1 MQTSETETM
10 VAGRIS
16 VRKCKV
22 GRNWKE
28 DMLPWDRFWV
38 HNARIRLWR
47 WIVDE
52 IVRAP
57 LEPILHPSTTRLQWL
72 GVFTLGGHILF
83 GWLWG
88 SVLPQ
93 PYELVG
99 ARVLLALTGLA
110 LLLSSV
116 NRDLQSKTSIWVF
129 GIIFWLQLPMFF
141 GWMFLM
147 NEGNKVWLASVCSM
161 ILIYFH
167 ITDWRLAC
175 FGTLTGFVTAGALF
189 ILTRTDQTWAGVAP
203 ENLMLICFALIMSLM
218 LGMSGANLRRVR
230 LINTLSTMGVMAH
243 ELRTPLAT
251 VNLMGDVLRGL
262 AQHDVPEPKRK
273 KLVELS
279 QRLQN
284 LVRSM
289 NRQIDTQISNAQLLR
304 LPRPTTH
311 LTAIE
316 LVQDV
321 VSQYPFRSPRER
333 ESLELTL
340 EQDFAF
346 MGSRAQFSQVL
357 ANLIKNALHAL
368 AASGDAP
375 KPGDLRIA
383 VFLQDERG
391 QIVISDKGT
400 GIPLRKQHRIFEPF
414 FSLQSTVGNG
424 LGLTF
429 CKNVVEAS
437 NGRLV
442 LHSNPGQG
450 ATFTIDLPLWDPHA
464 SVVRPTST
472 E

>member
-1 MQTSETETM
+1 
-10 VAGRIS
+10 
-16 VRKCKV
+16 
-22 GRNWKE
+22 
-28 DMLPWDRFWV
+28 MLPWDRFWV
-38 HNARIRLWR
+38 HNARNRLWR

-57 LEPILHPSTTRLQWL
+57 LEPILHPSTVRLQWL
-72 GVFTLGGHILF
+72 GVFTFGGHFLF

-88 SVLPQ
+88 MVMPQ
-93 PYELVG
+93 PFEVFG
-99 ARVLLALTGLA
+99 VRIVLALTGL
-110 LLLSSV
+110 LLLFPRV
-116 NRDLQSKTSIWVF
+116 NRDIHSKTTLWVF
-129 GIIFWLQLPMFF
+129 GIMFWLQLPMFF

-167 ITDWRLAC
+167 VTDWRLASL
-175 FGTLTGFVTAGALF
+175 GTATGFAGAVGLF
-189 ILTRTDQTWAGVAP
+189 LLTRTDQTWAGLDP
-203 ENLMLICFALIMSLM
+203 ENIMLVGFSLVMSLM

-251 VNLMGDVLRGL
+251 VNLVGDVLRGL

-273 KLVELS
+273 KLEELS
-279 QRLQN
+279 LRLQN

-311 LTAIE
+311 LNAVE

-321 VSQYPFRSPRER
+321 IGQYPFRSPRER
-333 ESLELTL
+333 ESVELAL
-340 EQDFAF
+340 EQDFGF
-346 MGSRAQFSQVL
+346 LGSRAQFSQVL
-357 ANLIKNALHAL
+357 VNLIKNALHAL
-368 AASGDAP
+368 AASGEAP

-383 VFLQDERG
+383 VTLQDDRG
-391 QIVISDKGT
+391 QIVVTDRGT
-400 GIPLRKQHRIFEPF
+400 GIPLQKQHRIFEPF
-414 FSLQSTVGNG
+414 FSLQSSVGNG

-437 NGRLV
+437 DGVLRLQS
-442 LHSNPGQG
+442 HPGKG
-450 ATFTIDLPLWDPHA
+450 ATFTIDLPLRDPQA
-464 SVVRPTST
+464 PFVPPTSSD
-472 E
+472 

>member
-1 MQTSETETM
+1 M
-10 VAGRIS
+10 V
-16 VRKCKV
+16 
-22 GRNWKE
+22 
-28 DMLPWDRFWV
+28 PWDRFWV

-47 WIVDE
+47 WVVDE

-57 LEPILHPSTTRLQWL
+57 LEPILHPSTVRLQWL
-72 GVFTLGGHILF
+72 GVFTFGGHFLF
-83 GWLWG
+83 GYLWG
-88 SVLPQ
+88 QAIPQ
-93 PYELVG
+93 PYEVFG
-99 ARVLLALTGLA
+99 FRMVLALTGL
-110 LLLSSV
+110 LLLLPRV
-116 NRDLQSKTSIWVF
+116 NRDLSAKTSVWVF

-167 ITDWRLAC
+167 ITDWRLASL
-175 FGTLTGFVTAGALF
+175 GTATGFAAAAGLF
-189 ILTRTDQTWAGVAP
+189 LLTRSTQTWVGIEP
-203 ENLMLICFALIMSLM
+203 ENIMLISFSLVMSLM

-251 VNLMGDVLRGL
+251 VNLVGDVLRGL

-273 KLVELS
+273 KLEELS
-279 QRLQN
+279 LRLQN

-311 LTAIE
+311 LTAFE

-321 VSQYPFRSPRER
+321 IGQYPFRSPRER
-333 ESLELTL
+333 ECVSLQLVE
-340 EQDFAF
+340 DFGF
-346 MGSRAQFSQVL
+346 LGSRAQFSQVL
-357 ANLIKNALHAL
+357 VNLIKNALHSL
-368 AASGDAP
+368 AASGEAP
-375 KPGDLRIA
+375 KPGDLCIG
-383 VFLQDERG
+383 VHLLDDQG
-391 QIVISDKGT
+391 QIVITDKGT
-400 GIPLRKQHRIFEPF
+400 GIPLQKQHRIFEPF

-437 NGRLV
+437 DGRL
-442 LHSNPGQG
+442 LLMSLPGEGASFTIELPLRDQG
-450 ATFTIDLPLWDPHA
+450 APFVP
-464 SVVRPTST
+464 PTSYN
-472 E
+472 

>member
-1 MQTSETETM
+1 
-10 VAGRIS
+10 
-16 VRKCKV
+16 
-22 GRNWKE
+22 
-28 DMLPWDRFWV
+28 MLPWDRFWV

-47 WIVDE
+47 WVVDE

-57 LEPILHPSTTRLQWL
+57 LEPILHPSTVRLQWL
-72 GVFTLGGHILF
+72 GVFTFCGHFLF
-83 GWLWG
+83 GYLWG
-88 SVLPQ
+88 EAIPQ
-93 PYELVG
+93 PYEVFG
-99 ARVLLALTGLA
+99 FRMVLALTGL
-110 LLLSSV
+110 LLLLPRV
-116 NRDLQSKTSIWVF
+116 NRDLSAKASIWVF

-167 ITDWRLAC
+167 ITDWRLASL
-175 FGTLTGFVTAGALF
+175 GTATGFATAGGLF
-189 ILTRTDQTWAGVAP
+189 LLTRSTQTWVGIEP
-203 ENLMLICFALIMSLM
+203 ENVMLISFSLVMSLM

-251 VNLMGDVLRGL
+251 VNLVGDVLRGL
-262 AQHDVPEPKRK
+262 SQHDVPEPKRK
-273 KLVELS
+273 KLEELS
-279 QRLQN
+279 LRLQN

-311 LTAIE
+311 LTAFE

-321 VSQYPFRSPRER
+321 IGQYPFRSPRER
-333 ESLELTL
+333 ECVALQLDE
-340 EQDFAF
+340 DFCF
-346 MGSRAQFSQVL
+346 LGSRAQFSQVL
-357 ANLIKNALHAL
+357 VNLIKNALHAL

-383 VFLQDERG
+383 VRLQDSLG
-391 QIVISDKGT
+391 QIVITDKGT
-400 GIPLRKQHRIFEPF
+400 GIPLQKQHRIFEPF

-437 NGRLV
+437 DGRL
-442 LHSNPGQG
+442 LLQSNPGQG
-450 ATFTIDLPLWDPHA
+450 ASFTIELPLRDEGAPF
-464 SVVRPTST
+464 VPPTSYN
-472 E
+472 